1 MDSGAH
7 ENTIGKIKK
16 AIEQGLSF
24 DQACSALDIQDAGL
38 RASIANDSL
47 KILVAD
53 MHFSKGMPLKQLAMK
68 LRLPLSRI
76 INTKESMG
84 KQAEEVGSHSST

>member
-1 MDSGAH
+1 MDIGAH
-7 ENTIGKIKK
+7 ENTIGKIKT

-24 DQACSALDIQDAGL
+24 DQACSALNIEDTGL
-38 RASIANDSL
+38 RASIVNDSL
-47 KILVAD
+47 KVLVAD

-84 KQAEEVGSHSST
+84 KEAEETGSHSSA